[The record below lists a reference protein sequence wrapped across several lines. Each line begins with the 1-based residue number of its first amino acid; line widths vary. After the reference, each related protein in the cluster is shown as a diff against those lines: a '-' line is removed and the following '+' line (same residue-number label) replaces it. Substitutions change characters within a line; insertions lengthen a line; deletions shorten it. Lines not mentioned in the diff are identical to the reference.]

1 MLINAIIDLNIDPSS
16 STGEANKV
24 HELGVEILYPEAFVA
39 MLEAW
44 C

>member
-24 HELGVEILYPEAFVA
+24 RELGMDTLYPEAFVA